1 MDITLGIVLALATG
15 ACGTLIA
22 FDRERGFYPLI
33 LIVIAT
39 YYILFAT
46 IGMSIGMSKSA
57 VQLEFL
63 AAAVFVAI
71 AVTGYKRTLWIV
83 VAGLAAHGLFD
94 LLHAQLI
101 SNPGVPS
108 FWPPFC
114 LSYDVVAACYLGV
127 LLMRRHPAVTRI

>member
-1 MDITLGIVLALATG
+1 LDIIVGIVLALATG
-15 ACGTLIA
+15 ACGTFIA

-46 IGMSIGMSKSA
+46 IGLSKSA
-57 VQLEFL
+57 ALLESL

-71 AVTGYKRTLWIV
+71 AVTGYKRNLWIV
-83 VAGLAAHGLFD
+83 VAGLATHGLFD

-101 SNPGVPS
+101 NNPGVPS

-114 LSYDVVAACYLGV
+114 LSYDVAAACYLGV
-127 LLMRRHPAVTRI
+127 LLLRRNPAVTRI

>member
-1 MDITLGIVLALATG
+1 LDIIVGIVLALATG
-15 ACGTLIA
+15 ACGTFIA

-46 IGMSIGMSKSA
+46 IGLSKSA
-57 VQLEFL
+57 ALLESL

-71 AVTGYKRTLWIV
+71 AVTGYKRNLWIV
-83 VAGLAAHGLFD
+83 AAGLATHGLFD
-94 LLHAQLI
+94 LLHAKLI
-101 SNPGVPS
+101 NDPGVPS

-114 LSYDVVAACYLGV
+114 LGYDLTAAGYLCV
-127 LLMRRHPAVTRI
+127 LLLRRNRGVTGI